1 LVEQHLDKDGE
12 MTVKDDQR
20 SWI

>member
-1 LVEQHLDKDGE
+1 LVEQRLDKDGE